1 MLAPMSKKKE
11 LLLRAYI
18 VLAILIIVAL
28 VLIGATINVGIIQ
41 ASEWREKG
49 DSTKLKYF
57 DIEPDR
63 GNIYSA
69 DGYPLATSVPYFD
82 LHMDLNSEAMTKSIF
97 NQHVDSLAI
106 YLSRYIF
113 KDESPASIKRRL
125 IRRRSA
131 GDRYFPI
138 KNNATY
144 EELKRIKTF
153 PLIRLGK
160 YRGGLIVERKS
171 RRLKPFRNMAAR
183 TIGLDRDNAPS
194 VGLEASFDEHLRG
207 DAGKK
212 LMERVGSVW
221 IPVHDL
227 TEIEPERGK
236 NIVTTLDMRMQ
247 DICQKALMNG
257 LKTHNA
263 DFGLVVLMEVK
274 TGAIKAIVNL
284 DRDGEHYYEAF
295 NHAIGDATEPGST
308 FKLASVMAM
317 LEDGLIDLDDSVTID
332 HGRAVF
338 GKFQMRDSEW
348 NKEIRITARRAFEIS
363 SNVGIARLVDDA
375 YGKGKKNAGQFIDR
389 LKQFGLDQ
397 KTGIMLD
404 GEGSPF
410 IKEAYSDSWNKV
422 MTLAWMAHGYELHL
436 TPLQTLTFY
445 NAVANDGRK
454 MKPYIVSEINDGTTT
469 IKRFKPEVIDT
480 RIASVQTIRLAK
492 ELLEG
497 VVIRGT
503 AAAFNTREYKFA
515 GKTGTTRLEYWKDD
529 GKKYQAS
536 FAGYFPVEDPQ
547 YSCIV
552 LVNNPTQN
560 GYYGSTV
567 AGRVFREIADHCMAT
582 DLRLMAELNQPEH
595 EDNTPSLPVFQAGYA
610 SDIQEVM
617 KQIGFKLNDQSDGEW
632 AILMPDDD
640 KVALENRHL
649 EKGLVPNVVGMGVR
663 DAIFILE
670 NRGMSVKVNGFGRV
684 REQSVPAGTR
694 LTGQKILLYLG

>member
-1 MLAPMSKKKE
+1 MSKRKE

-18 VLAILIIVAL
+18 VLAVLILIAL
-28 VLIGATINVGIIQ
+28 MLITATVNIGVFQ
-41 ASEWREKG
+41 AEQWREKG

-97 NQHVDSLAI
+97 DANIDSLAI
-106 YLSRYIF
+106 YFSRYVF
-113 KDESPASIKRRL
+113 TDASPASIKRKM
-125 IRRRSA
+125 IRRRND

-144 EELKRIKTF
+144 EELKNIKSF

-171 RRLKPFRNMAAR
+171 RRLKPFRNLASR

-194 VGLEASFDEHLRG
+194 VGLEASFDDYLRG
-207 DAGKK
+207 NAGKK
-212 LMERVGSVW
+212 LMERVGNVW

-227 TEIEPERGK
+227 TEIDPERGM
-236 NIVTTLDMRMQ
+236 NVVTTLDMRIQ
-247 DICQKALMNG
+247 DIAEKSLLNALHN
-257 LKTHNA
+257 HNA
-263 DFGLVVLMEVK
+263 DFGLAIVMEVE
-274 TGAIKAIVNL
+274 TGAIRAMVNL
-284 DRDGEHYYEAF
+284 DRGNKGYYEAY

-308 FKLASVMAM
+308 FKLASVMAL
-317 LEDGLIDLDDSVTID
+317 LEDGLVDLEDSIFIN

-338 GKFQMRDSEW
+338 GKYQMKDSEW
-348 NKEIRITARRAFEIS
+348 HKEMQLTLRRAFELS
-363 SNVGIARLVDDA
+363 SNVGIARAVDQA
-375 YGKGKKNAGQFIDR
+375 YGGSKKDAAKYIKR
-389 LKQFGLDQ
+389 LHQFGLND
-397 KTGIMLD
+397 KTGIQLE
-404 GEGSPF
+404 GERDPF
-410 IKEAYSDSWNKV
+410 IKDVDSDSWN
-422 MTLAWMAHGYELHL
+422 MAMSLAWMAHGYELHI

-445 NAVANDGRK
+445 NAVANNGKK
-454 MKPYIVSEINDGTTT
+454 MRPYIVSEINDGTTLV
-469 IKRFKPEVIDT
+469 KRFKPEVLDS
-480 RIASVQTIRLAK
+480 RIASSATIKLAQ

-503 AAAFNTREYKFA
+503 GSAFKSNEYNFA

-529 GKKYQAS
+529 GRKYQAS
-536 FAGYFPVEDPQ
+536 FAGYFPAEKPK

-560 GYYGSTV
+560 GYYGATV
-567 AGRVFREIADHCMAT
+567 AGTVFREIADNCMAT
-582 DLRLMAELNQPEH
+582 DIELMAKATVPLTEEKAQ
-595 EDNTPSLPVFQAGYA
+595 SLPVFQAGYSA
-610 SDIQEVM
+610 DIQTVV
-617 KQIGFKLNDQSDGEW
+617 KKVGLNFDNNSNGEW
-632 AILMPDDD
+632 AILMPGEEQIS
-640 KVALENRHL
+640 LENRSL

-684 REQSVPAGTR
+684 REQSVAAGTR
-694 LTGQKILLYLG
+694 ISGQKILLYLG

>member
-1 MLAPMSKKKE
+1 MSKRKE

-18 VLAILIIVAL
+18 VLAALILIAL
-28 VLIGATINVGIIQ
+28 MLIGATINIGVFQ
-41 ASEWREKG
+41 AEQWREKG

-82 LHMDLNSEAMTKSIF
+82 LHMDLNSEAMTKKIF
-97 NQHVDSLAI
+97 DANIDSLAI
-106 YLSRYIF
+106 YFSRYIF
-113 KDESPASIKRRL
+113 TDESPAAIKRRM
-125 IRRRSA
+125 IRRRND

-144 EELKRIKTF
+144 EELKKIKSF

-171 RRLKPFRNMAAR
+171 RRLKPFRNLAAR

-194 VGLEASFDEHLRG
+194 VGLEASFDEYLRG
-207 DAGKK
+207 NAGKK
-212 LMERVGSVW
+212 LMERVGNVW

-227 TEIEPERGK
+227 TEIDPERGM
-236 NIVTTLDMRMQ
+236 NVVTTLDMRIQ
-247 DICQKALMNG
+247 DIAQKSLLSALY
-257 LKTHNA
+257 THNA
-263 DFGLVVLMEVK
+263 DFGLAIVMEVE

-284 DRDGEHYYEAF
+284 DRAEDGYFEAY

-308 FKLASVMAM
+308 FKLASMMAL
-317 LEDGLIDLDDSVTID
+317 LEDGLADLEDSVFIN

-338 GKFQMRDSEW
+338 GKFQMKDSEW
-348 NKEIRITARRAFEIS
+348 HKETQITLRRAFEMS
-363 SNVGIARLVDDA
+363 SNVGIARAVDQA
-375 YGKGKKNAGQFIDR
+375 YGTSKKEAEKFIKR
-389 LKQFGLDQ
+389 LRQFGLDK
-397 KTGIMLD
+397 KTGIRLE
-404 GEGSPF
+404 GERDPF
-410 IKEAYSDSWNKV
+410 IKGVDSDTWN
-422 MTLAWMAHGYELHL
+422 MAMSLPWMAHGYELHI

-445 NAVANDGRK
+445 NAVANNGRK
-454 MKPYIVSEINDGTTT
+454 MKPYIVSEINDGTTLV
-469 IKRFKPEVIDT
+469 KRFKPEVLDN
-480 RIASVQTIRLAK
+480 RIASSSTIKLAR

-503 AAAFNTREYKFA
+503 ASTFKSREYNFA

-536 FAGYFPVEDPQ
+536 FAGYFPAENPK

-560 GYYGSTV
+560 GYYGATV
-567 AGRVFREIADHCMAT
+567 AGTVFREIADKCMAT
-582 DLRLMAELNQPEH
+582 DIDLMATAKIPE
-595 EDNTPSLPVFQAGYA
+595 ETQAIPSLPVFQAGYA
-610 SDIQEVM
+610 ADIETVIENLDLDM
-617 KQIGFKLNDQSDGEW
+617 DNNSDGEW
-632 AILMPDDD
+632 AILMPGE
-640 KVALENRHL
+640 KQISLENRTL

-670 NRGMSVKVNGFGRV
+670 NRGISVKVNGFGRV

-694 LTGQKILLYLG
+694 ISGQKILLYLG